1 MSEAIQTEQ
10 MTITTLADLE
20 VYSKGQVVRLPDFA
34 EGQPFVARI
43 KRPSMLALIKSGQ
56 IPNSL
61 LKTAG
66 ELFSQGMPDVEGDD
80 SAMGNLFEL
89 LERVAEACLM
99 EPSYA
104 DLKAANM
111 ALSDDQFM
119 FIFNYTQR
127 GVKALEPFRKE

>member
-43 KRPSMLALIKSGQ
+43 KRPSLLALIRSGK
-56 IPNSL
+56 IPNTL

-89 LERVAEACLM
+89 LDRVAEACLV
-99 EPSYA
+99 EPSYE
-104 DLKAANM
+104 DLKTANLE
-111 ALSDDQFM
+111 LSDDQYM